1 MPVKIGSTLSHYQ
14 IIEKLGEG
22 GMGVVYLANDT
33 KLNRQVA
40 VKLLPSGITSD
51 QADRAR
57 FLREAQAAAAI
68 NHPHVCVIHDIQE
81 QDDLQFII
89 MEYVREPYIPEEI
102 AQLRPREAMMITKRV
117 IGFESEFD
125 IAQNDIEYEMVTCVR
140 AIAGD
145 EVALDQALAYIH
157 HREGLRA
164 KGGAERNAQVVQRT
178 VEELKTFN
186 ANQRGGLWARVG
198 SFVKGTKTVDTS
210 NPFNK

>member
-1 MPVKIGSTLSHYQ
+1 MSEQNDQGQLKHNEVQRKVDALIAPQPLQSQHVAPGAKSTNVIMQ
-14 IIEKLGEG
+14 
-22 GMGVVYLANDT
+22 N
-33 KLNRQVA
+33 QQA
-40 VKLLPSGITSD
+40 V
-51 QADRAR
+51 
-57 FLREAQAAAAI
+57 
-68 NHPHVCVIHDIQE
+68 
-81 QDDLQFII
+81 I
-89 MEYVREPYIPEEI
+89 MEYVSEPYIPEEI
-102 AQLRPREAMMITKRV
+102 AQLRPLEAMMITKRA